1 MDNAA
6 EKNFR
11 EHPRIESDVLKT
23 LLLRD
28 WLIQVGYTTWRLFKK
43 NELPNHAAATAFYFL
58 LSAAPMALLVSYV
71 GQILAHYAPNS
82 NLATILLAA
91 FYDQFHLDRLT
102 AMGFIPNTAG
112 VGAGGVG
119 LLTLVL
125 SSRGLLNAAHSAF
138 RVIFPEG
145 AKRRMVTSWLL
156 PLIIIPAVFLL
167 VILAVLSQGV
177 LTFLAEIDLLGNL
190 RTLLLKSVSGLLSL
204 IAVWGLIFAAYWR
217 LPLKRPPARLAML
230 LAMLCTLSLAAL
242 LAGFQSFFHVEKY
255 RSLYGALG
263 GVVFVLIGSYFAS
276 LVFYFWA
283 QCLQAL
289 GKVDVAALEKLF
301 LQVDSPGGNRL
312 EALVFGRADRLL
324 AKYGRSFEPGETLIH
339 EGDTSQEAF
348 FLYAGQVELFKA
360 IDGHRHKL
368 GELGA
373 GELFGEMAY
382 LLKEKRSATVVAKG
396 ETTALVLP
404 PAMLEELMQFSAPL
418 SRRIIATLCLR
429 LQRMNQAS
437 AQ

>member
-1 MDNAA
+1 MQ
-6 EKNFR
+6 
-11 EHPRIESDVLKT
+11 KT

-43 NELPNHAAATAFYFL
+43 NELQNHAAATSFYFL
-58 LSAAPMALLVSYV
+58 LSAAPMALLVSYA
-71 GQILAHYAPNS
+71 GQLLAHFAANS

-91 FYDQFHLDRLT
+91 FYDQFHLDRLM
-102 AMGFIPNTAG
+102 AMGFIPSTAR
-112 VGAGGVG
+112 VGAGSAG

-125 SSRGLLNAAHSAF
+125 SSRGLVNAAHSAF

-167 VILAVLSQGV
+167 VMLAVLSQGV
-177 LTFLAEIDLLGNL
+177 LSFLAEIDLLGGE
-190 RTLLLKSVSGLLSL
+190 RTLLLKSAGTALSL
-204 IAVWGLIFAAYWR
+204 AAIWGLIFAAYWR
-217 LPLKRPPARLAML
+217 LPLKPPRARLAML
-230 LAMLCTLSLAAL
+230 LALFCALSLAAL
-242 LAGFQSFFHVEKY
+242 FAGFESFFHIEKY

-263 GVVFVLIGSYFAS
+263 GVVFILIGSYFAS

-301 LQVDSPGGNRL
+301 LDVDSPGGSRL

-324 AKYGRSFEPGETLIH
+324 AKYGRNYAPGEELIQ
-339 EGDTSQEAF
+339 EGDAGQEAF
-348 FLYAGQVELFKA
+348 FLYSGQVELFKSF
-360 IDGHRHKL
+360 DGQRHRL

-382 LLKEKRSATVVAKG
+382 LLKEKRTATVVART
-396 ETTALVLP
+396 ETTALLLP

-418 SRRIIATLCLR
+418 SRRIIASLCQR
-429 LQRMNQAS
+429 LQRMNQSTAL
-437 AQ
+437 

>member
-1 MDNAA
+1 MQ
-6 EKNFR
+6 
-11 EHPRIESDVLKT
+11 KT

-43 NELPNHAAATAFYFL
+43 NELQNHAAATSFYFL
-58 LSAAPMALLVSYV
+58 LSAAPMALLVSYA
-71 GQILAHYAPNS
+71 GQLLAHFAANS

-91 FYDQFHLDRLT
+91 FYDQFHLDRLM
-102 AMGFIPNTAG
+102 AMGFIPSTAR
-112 VGAGGVG
+112 VGAGSAG

-125 SSRGLLNAAHSAF
+125 SSRGLVNAAHSAF
-138 RVIFPEG
+138 RVIFPGG

-167 VILAVLSQGV
+167 VMLAVLSQGV
-177 LTFLAEIDLLGNL
+177 LSFLAEIDLLGDE
-190 RTLLLKSVSGLLSL
+190 RTLLLKSAGTVLSL
-204 IAVWGLIFAAYWR
+204 AAIWGLIFAAYWR
-217 LPLKRPPARLAML
+217 LPLKPPRARLAML
-230 LAMLCTLSLAAL
+230 LALFCALSLAAL
-242 LAGFQSFFHVEKY
+242 FAGFESFFHIEKY

-263 GVVFVLIGSYFAS
+263 GVVFILIGSYFAS

-301 LQVDSPGGNRL
+301 LDVDSPGGSRL

-324 AKYGRSFEPGETLIH
+324 AKYGRNYAPGEELIQ
-339 EGDTSQEAF
+339 EGDAGQEAF
-348 FLYAGQVELFKA
+348 FLYSGQVELFKSF
-360 IDGHRHKL
+360 DGQRHRL

-382 LLKEKRSATVVAKG
+382 LLKEKRTATVVART
-396 ETTALVLP
+396 ETTALLLP

-418 SRRIIATLCLR
+418 SRRIIASLCQR
-429 LQRMNQAS
+429 LQRMNQSTAL
-437 AQ
+437 

>member
-1 MDNAA
+1 MPRR
-6 EKNFR
+6 KFR
-11 EHPRIESDVLKT
+11 LGADVQKT

-28 WLIQVGYTTWRLFKK
+28 WLIQVGYTAWRLFMK
-43 NELPNHAAATAFYFL
+43 NELQNHAAATSFYFL
-58 LSAAPMALLVSYV
+58 LSAAPMALLVSYA
-71 GQILAHYAPNS
+71 GQMLADYAASS

-91 FYDQFHLDRLT
+91 FYDQFHLDRLMDT
-102 AMGFIPNTAG
+102 GFIPNTARAS
-112 VGAGGVG
+112 AGGVG

-125 SSRGLLNAAHSAF
+125 SSRGLLNAVHSAF

-145 AKRRMVTSWLL
+145 TQRRMVTSWLL
-156 PLIIIPAVFLL
+156 PLVIIPAVFLL
-167 VILAVLSQGV
+167 VILAVLSRGV
-177 LTFLAEIDLLGNL
+177 LTFLAEIDLLGGD
-190 RTLLLKSVSGLLSL
+190 RTLLLKAVSTFISL
-204 IAVWGLIFAAYWR
+204 AAIWALIFAAYWR
-217 LPLKRPPARLAML
+217 LPLRRPRVRLAML
-230 LAMLCTLSLAAL
+230 LALFCTLSLMAL
-242 LAGFQSFFHVEKY
+242 FAGFESFFHVEQY

-263 GVVFVLIGSYFAS
+263 GVVFILIGSYFAC

-301 LQVDSPGGNRL
+301 LDIDSQGGNRL
-312 EALVFGRADRLL
+312 ETLVFGRADRLL
-324 AKYGRSFEPGETLIH
+324 AKYGQSFAQGEELIR
-339 EGDTSQEAF
+339 EGDASQDAF
-348 FLYAGQVELFKA
+348 FLYSGRVELFKSF
-360 IDGHRHKL
+360 DGQRHKL

-382 LLKEKRSATVVAKG
+382 LLKEKRTATVAAQT

-429 LQRMNQAS
+429 LQHMNQTTS
-437 AQ
+437 K

>member
-1 MDNAA
+1 MQ
-6 EKNFR
+6 
-11 EHPRIESDVLKT
+11 KT

-43 NELPNHAAATAFYFL
+43 NELQNHAAATSFYFL
-58 LSAAPMALLVSYV
+58 LSAAPMALLVSYA
-71 GQILAHYAPNS
+71 GQLLAHFAANS

-91 FYDQFHLDRLT
+91 FYDQFHLDRLM
-102 AMGFIPNTAG
+102 AMGFIPSTAR
-112 VGAGGVG
+112 VGAGSAG

-125 SSRGLLNAAHSAF
+125 SSRGLVNAAHSAF

-167 VILAVLSQGV
+167 VMLAVLSQGV
-177 LTFLAEIDLLGNL
+177 LSFLAEIDLLGGE
-190 RTLLLKSVSGLLSL
+190 RTLLLKSAGAVLSL
-204 IAVWGLIFAAYWR
+204 AAIWGLIFAAYWR
-217 LPLKRPPARLAML
+217 LPLKPPRARLAML
-230 LAMLCTLSLAAL
+230 LALFCSLSLAAL
-242 LAGFQSFFHVEKY
+242 FAGFESFFHIEKY

-263 GVVFVLIGSYFAS
+263 GVVFILIGSYFAS

-289 GKVDVAALEKLF
+289 GKVDVAALEKIF
-301 LQVDSPGGNRL
+301 LDVDSPGGSRL

-324 AKYGRSFEPGETLIH
+324 AKYGRDYAPGEVLIQ
-339 EGDTSQEAF
+339 EGDAGQEAF
-348 FLYAGQVELFKA
+348 FLYSGQVELFKSF
-360 IDGHRHKL
+360 DGQRHRL

-382 LLKEKRSATVVAKG
+382 LLKEKRTATVVART
-396 ETTALVLP
+396 ETTALLLP

-418 SRRIIATLCLR
+418 SRRIIATLCQR
-429 LQRMNQAS
+429 LQRMNQSTAM
-437 AQ
+437 

>member
-1 MDNAA
+1 MQ
-6 EKNFR
+6 
-11 EHPRIESDVLKT
+11 KT

-43 NELPNHAAATAFYFL
+43 NELQNHAAATSFYFL
-58 LSAAPMALLVSYV
+58 LSAAPMALLVSYA
-71 GQILAHYAPNS
+71 GQLLAHFAANS

-91 FYDQFHLDRLT
+91 FYDQFHLDRLM
-102 AMGFIPNTAG
+102 AMGFIPSTAR
-112 VGAGGVG
+112 VGAGSAG

-125 SSRGLLNAAHSAF
+125 SSRGLVNAAHSAF

-167 VILAVLSQGV
+167 VMLAVLSQGV
-177 LTFLAEIDLLGNL
+177 LSFLAEIDLLGDE
-190 RTLLLKSVSGLLSL
+190 RTLLLKSAGTVLSL
-204 IAVWGLIFAAYWR
+204 AAIWGLIFAAYWR
-217 LPLKRPPARLAML
+217 LPLKPPRARLAML
-230 LAMLCTLSLAAL
+230 LALFCALSLAAL
-242 LAGFQSFFHVEKY
+242 FAGFESFFHIEKY

-263 GVVFVLIGSYFAS
+263 GVVFILIGSYFAS

-301 LQVDSPGGNRL
+301 LDVDSPGGSRL

-324 AKYGRSFEPGETLIH
+324 AKYGRNYAPGEELIQ
-339 EGDTSQEAF
+339 EGDAGQEAF
-348 FLYAGQVELFKA
+348 FLYSGQVELFKSF
-360 IDGHRHKL
+360 DGQRHRL

-382 LLKEKRSATVVAKG
+382 LLKEKRTATVVART
-396 ETTALVLP
+396 ETTALLLP

-418 SRRIIATLCLR
+418 SRRIIASLCQR
-429 LQRMNQAS
+429 LQRMNQSTAL
-437 AQ
+437 